1 MFYFFVSFPII
12 TDFPAIYNSYFRKIC
27 HGLRSFPTI
36 ECTLCE
42 HSIVM
47 KKRMCLGTFSRRG
60 AVALAT
66 IYPCAECASSRSIF
80 IVWKRSFLYDNKE
93 CLGTFSRRG
102 AVASATIYPCA
113 ECASSRSIFIVWK
126 RSFLYDN
133 KECLGT
139 FSRRGAVASAT
150 IYPCAECASSRSIFI
165 VWKRSFLY
173 DKKGMNLFFDSSLS
187 NRVLLSPDTA
197 HIAYWLLYSVA

>member
-12 TDFPAIYNSYFRKIC
+12 AVQPAIYNSYFRKIC

-80 IVWKRSFLYDNKE
+80 IVWKRSFLYDKKE
-93 CLGTFSRRG
+93 CVEVPVPAAASRVSDIFHSA
-102 AVASATIYPCA
+102 AVRSAQKRLSGVSREPFFEFCILIA
-113 ECASSRSIFIVWK
+113 GRRSSFRLW
-126 RSFLYDN
+126 
-133 KECLGT
+133 
-139 FSRRGAVASAT
+139 A
-150 IYPCAECASSRSIFI
+150 
-165 VWKRSFLY
+165 
-173 DKKGMNLFFDSSLS
+173 
-187 NRVLLSPDTA
+187 
-197 HIAYWLLYSVA
+197 